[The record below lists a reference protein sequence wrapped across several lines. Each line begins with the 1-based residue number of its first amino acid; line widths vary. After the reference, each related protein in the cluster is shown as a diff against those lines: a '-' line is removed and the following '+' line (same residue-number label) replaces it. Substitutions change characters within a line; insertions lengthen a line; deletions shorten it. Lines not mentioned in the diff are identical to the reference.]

1 MPAKT
6 LVPDNRAQDRELEC
20 TLDIESEAE
29 SEAEPKV
36 GWLQN
41 FIESS
46 QLQRILIGFVFV
58 YIAIALLD
66 MSLSKPSAT
75 Y

>member
-1 MPAKT
+1 MSSKT
-6 LVPDNRAQDRELEC
+6 LVPDNRPQDRVLEC
-20 TLDIESEAE
+20 TLDIESD
-29 SEAEPKV
+29 AEPKV